1 MSYKLDTRIVIEK
14 FSHKERE
21 QESKELVDVWE
32 SYFPCWAGFKAMS
45 GKKFAEQHGTNY
57 QRLDNIVVRYSK
69 DTAQLLDI
77 STLGDYRI
85 NIKGQLYTI
94 KYPYNIKNQNT
105 YISLECELIG

>member
-1 MSYKLDTRIVIEK
+1 MSYKLDTRIIIEK
-14 FSHKERE
+14 FSHKERDK
-21 QESKELVDVWE
+21 ESKELIDIWKE
-32 SYFPCWAGFKAMS
+32 YHPCWAGFKAMS

-57 QRLDNIVVRYSK
+57 QRLDNLVVRYSNK
-69 DTAQLLDI
+69 TSPLLDI
-77 STLGDYRI
+77 RALGNYRI